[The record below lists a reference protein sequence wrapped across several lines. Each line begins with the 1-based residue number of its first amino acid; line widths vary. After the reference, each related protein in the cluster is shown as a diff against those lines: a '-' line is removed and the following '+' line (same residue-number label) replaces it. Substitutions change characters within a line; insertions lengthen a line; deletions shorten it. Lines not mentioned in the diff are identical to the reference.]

1 VDHFTKWAEAMPIR
15 NHTAPTV
22 ARQLMVNVISR
33 FGVPQQILSDRGSE
47 FESDLFRALLEWLGV
62 DKLRTTVFKAST
74 NGQVER
80 FHRSLNSMLAK
91 VVSDSQRDW
100 DECIPFVMAAYR
112 ASKHESTGYTPN
124 KLFLGRENR
133 MPLDLIMG
141 SPLEDT
147 SLYQTEHE
155 YLENLHEDMRLSYKV
170 ARQKLRVCAERR
182 KKYYDIRVKPQQFDV
197 GDWVLYHYPRRF
209 KSRSQKWQKAY
220 TGPFLIVKMLEPSN
234 CWLQK
239 SQKSQTFVAH
249 LDKLKKYYGDTPNS
263 WLSFDAAK

>member
-1 VDHFTKWAEAMPIR
+1 
-15 NHTAPTV
+15 
-22 ARQLMVNVISR
+22 
-33 FGVPQQILSDRGSE
+33 
-47 FESDLFRALLEWLGV
+47 LFKALLEWLGI
-62 DKLRTTVFKAST
+62 DKLRTTIFRAST

-91 VVSDSQRDW
+91 VISESQRDW
-100 DECIPFVMAAYR
+100 DECVPFVMAAYR
-112 ASKHESTGYTPN
+112 ASRHESTGYTPN

-155 YLENLHEDMRLSYKV
+155 YLENLHENMKLSYKI

-209 KSRSQKWQKAY
+209 KSKSQKWQKAY
-220 TGPFLIVKMLEPSN
+220 IGPFLIVEMLEPSN

-239 SQKSQTFVAH
+239 SQKSQKFVAH
-249 LDKLKKYYGDTPNS
+249 IDKLKKYYGDTPDS
-263 WLSFDAAK
+263 WLPSNSSK